1 MKVKR
6 LELKGFR
13 GFDEIVLDFDTNP
26 QRPTVFIGNNGVG
39 KSSILDSLAI
49 LLSYFISELHSNLK
63 TGKKIEFGKRIE
75 PLDTNKNYQENQKN
89 IEDTIPNESRICG

>member
-13 GFDEIVLDFDTNP
+13 GFDQIVLDFDTSP
-26 QRPTVFIGNNGVG
+26 QRPTVFIGVNGVG

-49 LLSYFISELHSNLK
+49 RNC
-63 TGKKIEFGKRIE
+63 
-75 PLDTNKNYQENQKN
+75 PLM
-89 IEDTIPNESRICG
+89 

>member
-13 GFDEIVLDFDTNP
+13 GLDEIVLDFDTTP
-26 QRPTVFIGNNGVG
+26 QRPTVFIGIKGVG

-49 LLSYFISELHSNLK
+49 RNC
-63 TGKKIEFGKRIE
+63 
-75 PLDTNKNYQENQKN
+75 PLM
-89 IEDTIPNESRICG
+89 